1 MNRLSLLIPIFILS
15 ILLISCNSEAPTEG
29 QLLKTYDID
38 SVVVVYPDTTSPS
51 TSAMVQV
58 LEYPRRFLVMGS
70 FQYLDIAEEPPTPQ
84 VVNLHQWVLNTGTVG
99 TAHSKIFIQIPFSG
113 IDTKLR
119 FYGRLL
125 KGKYN

>member
-38 SVVVVYPDTTSPS
+38 SVVVFYPDTTLLS
-51 TSAMVQV
+51 TSVNVQV
-58 LEYPRRFLVMGS
+58 FEYPRRFLVFGS

-84 VVNLHQWVLNTGTVG
+84 LVGLHQWVLNTDVVETV
-99 TAHSKIFIQIPFSG
+99 HSKIYIYTSFSG
-113 IDTKLR
+113 IDTELKL
-119 FYGRLL
+119 YGRLL
-125 KGKYN
+125 KGKY

>member
-1 MNRLSLLIPIFILS
+1 MNRLSLIIPIFILS

-38 SVVVVYPDTTSPS
+38 SIVVVYPDTTSPF

-58 LEYPRRFLVMGS
+58 FEYPRRFLIIGS
-70 FQYLDIAEEPPTPQ
+70 FQYLDIAVEPPTSQ
-84 VVNLHQWVLNTGTVG
+84 FIQLHQWVLNTQVVETV
-99 TAHSKIFIQIPFSG
+99 HSKIFIQVPFS
-113 IDTKLR
+113 DTDSELL